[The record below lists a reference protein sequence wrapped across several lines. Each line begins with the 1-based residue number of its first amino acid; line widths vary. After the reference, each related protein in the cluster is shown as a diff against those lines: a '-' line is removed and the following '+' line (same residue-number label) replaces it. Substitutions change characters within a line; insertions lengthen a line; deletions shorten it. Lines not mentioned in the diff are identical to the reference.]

1 MNKILSIISLFYKI
15 ITASYGSFFEAL
27 IGSFQIKRIV
37 SLGKDI
43 SDIFSKPNLSM
54 ADKICDSLTKVVEFK
69 EANPED
75 YQRIIT
81 ATNNIIDEYT
91 NNPYKIREDIRIA
104 MKDSNTNNKKIDS
117 KLIKGG
123 DMIDKIYPTLCL
135 LKIFKDVIIDR
146 IDNPEESYKL
156 IALGLKINDAYKE
169 DRSITDNICDILEV
183 VSKFKKENPKD
194 FNNIFS
200 LLDEILIEY
209 EKNDN
214 SIRKHLRKLI

>member
-1 MNKILSIISLFYKI
+1 MNKILSIISLLYKI

-43 SDIFSKPNLSM
+43 GDIFSSSLSM
-54 ADKICDSLTKVVEFK
+54 ADKICDSIKKVISFRK
-69 EANPED
+69 ANPED

-81 ATNNIIDEYT
+81 AIINIIDEYT
-91 NNPYKIREDIRIA
+91 KDPYKIREDIRIA
-104 MKDSNTNNKKIDS
+104 IKDSDKNDKKIDS
-117 KLIKGG
+117 KLVKGG
-123 DMIDKIYPTLCL
+123 DMIDKIYPALCL
-135 LKIFKDVIIDR
+135 LKIFKDVIVER

-169 DRSITDNICDILEV
+169 DRSTTDNICDILEV

-200 LLDEILIEY
+200 LLDEILTEY

-214 SIRKHLRKLI
+214 SIRKHLRKIL